1 MSCVLVWWLDGSLW
15 PWPSAVRER
24 TTRHPPASRALSRL
38 ARELLLLLLLL
49 LRGAWGAA
57 ARRGAA
63 DIASRAAVASRERRR
78 ERSSSASPRIAAPR
92 ASASCSR

>member
-49 LRGAWGAA
+49 LLRGAWGAA

-78 ERSSSASPRIAAPR
+78 ERSSSTSPRIAALR
-92 ASASCSR
+92 ASCSR